1 MVSCYSCASGIGA
14 WFPSWAA
21 AARRQH
27 LRDRTQSWENT
38 EEDDGREVLLG
49 KLHAFGLRGAAAVRE
64 AAAKQVSQAFE
75 GSRSNW
81 EDQWIKW
88 NSLMEVGH
96 DLWASA
102 FHLMESLLQGVL
114 VHQGDVIRGAEV
126 QEDDLCFKALWPEML
141 KHANSQWKKLVRFSE
156 ELTGEFATRS
166 RMGAQIRLQRE
177 VSFVVKMPEDFV
189 AKPLV
194 VEVFGL
200 DFPPLPGAVEL
211 REVIVSKLGDKFDR
225 AAAFQCWEERKE
237 EFPLESSKLRRVHES
252 LAQYYLP
259 QFAAEKAFWGYLN
272 APPGGC
278 CLLGS
283 LQFQVEEEESWRNGQ
298 TIFQAQLAIIDELCV
313 EVLLQDRFLGE
324 RFAPSSMNFLAMT
337 HGHAAGQ
344 KGADPKKIAK
354 LLSAAETWGPGDSG
368 WTQFDETWTCTDEK
382 DWWGRTIREQGRAR
396 AKRMARN
403 AEVVSLRQQMDELK
417 RQEAAQKRVALEQ
430 EPLERAAALEKAM
443 EKLKVE
449 APRDPA
455 RLHKAPARLSAEAYL
470 DPMVCV
476 TRGPHA
482 GFDEKSLMADARY
495 KLSAALQAAG
505 LYGTRAGHEALARVA
520 APRPAQPHIVS
531 QVFNG
536 GYPTG

>member
-75 GSRSNW
+75 GSGSNW

-126 QEDDLCFKALWPEML
+126 QDDDLCFK
-141 KHANSQWKKLVRFSE
+141 VRFSE

-211 REVIVSKLGDKFDR
+211 REDIVSKLGDKFDR

-283 LQFQVEEEESWRNGQ
+283 LQFQVEEEEVRVTSCRRPAP
-298 TIFQAQLAIIDELCV
+298 TESLEAQLAIIDELCV

-382 DWWGRTIREQGRAR
+382 DWWGRTIREQGRVIWH
-396 AKRMARN
+396 KPGF
-403 AEVVSLRQQMDELK
+403 EL
-417 RQEAAQKRVALEQ
+417 
-430 EPLERAAALEKAM
+430 
-443 EKLKVE
+443 
-449 APRDPA
+449 
-455 RLHKAPARLSAEAYL
+455 
-470 DPMVCV
+470 
-476 TRGPHA
+476 T
-482 GFDEKSLMADARY
+482 
-495 KLSAALQAAG
+495 
-505 LYGTRAGHEALARVA
+505 
-520 APRPAQPHIVS
+520 
-531 QVFNG
+531 
-536 GYPTG
+536 

>member
-1 MVSCYSCASGIGA
+1 MCYLAAPVSNSPKRSQAT
-14 WFPSWAA
+14 
-21 AARRQH
+21 R
-27 LRDRTQSWENT
+27 
-38 EEDDGREVLLG
+38 LLG
-49 KLHAFGLRGAAAVRE
+49 KLHAFGLRGAAAVRQ
-64 AAAKQVSQAFE
+64 AAAKQ
-75 GSRSNW
+75 GSGSNW

-114 VHQGDVIRGAEV
+114 VHQGDVIQGAEV
-126 QEDDLCFKALWPEML
+126 QEDNLCFK
-141 KHANSQWKKLVRFSE
+141 
-156 ELTGEFATRS
+156 
-166 RMGAQIRLQRE
+166 
-177 VSFVVKMPEDFV
+177 DFV

-211 REVIVSKLGDKFDR
+211 REDIVSKLGDKFDR
-225 AAAFQCWEERKE
+225 AGAFQCWEERKE

-283 LQFQVEEEESWRNGQ
+283 LQFQVEEEESRRNGQ
-298 TIFQAQLAIIDELCV
+298 TICQAQLAIIDELCV

-430 EPLERAAALEKAM
+430 EQLERAAALEKAM

-482 GFDEKSLMADARY
+482 GFDERSLMADARY